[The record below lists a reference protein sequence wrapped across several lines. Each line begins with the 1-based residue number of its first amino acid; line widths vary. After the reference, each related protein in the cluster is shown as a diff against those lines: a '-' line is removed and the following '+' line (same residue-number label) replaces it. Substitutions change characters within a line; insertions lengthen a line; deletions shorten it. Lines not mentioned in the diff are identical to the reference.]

1 MNFSFHKSQII
12 VYNIHVQIGLIVES
26 MKIVDTLYQKEN
38 VSIFFHYCLYMF
50 VLSIRSE
57 IVLSDG
63 NLTKNVI

>member
-38 VSIFFHYCLYMF
+38 VSIFFH
-50 VLSIRSE
+50 
-57 IVLSDG
+57 
-63 NLTKNVI
+63 